1 LGGETHDFH
10 WRDPLDV
17 MVKSLE
23 MDREVR
29 VFGEPKFSPAG
40 ERLRSETLI
49 SYLLL
54 DE

>member
-1 LGGETHDFH
+1 
-10 WRDPLDV
+10 